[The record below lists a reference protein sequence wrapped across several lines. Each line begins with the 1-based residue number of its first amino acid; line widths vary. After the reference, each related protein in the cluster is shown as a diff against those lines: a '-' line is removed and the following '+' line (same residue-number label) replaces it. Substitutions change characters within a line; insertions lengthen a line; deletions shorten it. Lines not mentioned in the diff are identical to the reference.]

1 MKKEYSTPIVEK
13 IAFNY
18 RDQVVA
24 ASGFEN
30 GGGTTGDD
38 NEFIDTTPRTNGWG
52 TATCSA
58 LKDLSEGITL
68 WSGCLFG

>member
-24 ASGFEN
+24 ASGIPDQ
-30 GGGTTGDD
+30 GGSSAA
-38 NEFIDTTPRTNGWG
+38 NERY
-52 TATCSA
+52 
-58 LKDLSEGITL
+58 DLSCIAKWTTEYLQFIPT
-68 WSGCLFG
+68 CIF

>member
-24 ASGFEN
+24 ASGEISGA
-30 GGGTTGDD
+30 GGEKSPVLESSDFCKFVEDVVDRFLGEDYV
-38 NEFIDTTPRTNGWG
+38 
-52 TATCSA
+52 CSW
-58 LKDLSEGITL
+58 LS
-68 WSGCLFG
+68 

>member
-24 ASGFEN
+24 ASSIETDLESN
-30 GGGTTGDD
+30 GSGGQ
-38 NEFIDTTPRTNGWG
+38 RTEGRGSLVCGIAN
-52 TATCSA
+52 
-58 LKDLSEGITL
+58 LISEGVQIQE
-68 WSGCLFG
+68 GCWWD

>member
-24 ASGFEN
+24 ASGDEISGA
-30 GGGTTGDD
+30 GGEKSPVLESSDFCKFVEDVVDRYLGEDYVC
-38 NEFIDTTPRTNGWG
+38 R
-52 TATCSA
+52 
-58 LKDLSEGITL
+58 LLS
-68 WSGCLFG
+68 

>member
-24 ASGFEN
+24 ASGDVSILDQ
-30 GGGTTGDD
+30 GGSSAA
-38 NEFIDTTPRTNGWG
+38 NERSDWG
-52 TATCSA
+52 CIAKWATEYLQYIPTC
-58 LKDLSEGITL
+58 I
-68 WSGCLFG
+68 F